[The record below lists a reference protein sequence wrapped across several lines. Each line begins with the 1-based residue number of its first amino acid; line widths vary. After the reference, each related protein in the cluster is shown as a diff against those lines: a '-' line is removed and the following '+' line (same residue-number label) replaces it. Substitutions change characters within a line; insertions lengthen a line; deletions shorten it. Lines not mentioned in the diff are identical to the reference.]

1 MKIGMITVGQSPRVD
16 VMADIAPLFDPD
28 TLLLQRGALDGM
40 TQEELQEITPE
51 EGDYVLVSRLNNG
64 QQVRFAERK
73 IIPKLQAAI
82 TSLET
87 DGVSCILMLCTGKFP
102 PELKSNVRMIYPY
115 DLLTGLVPILS
126 GNGHIAVILP
136 DESQIPQLKVRWEQL
151 ADQVTLIAASPYGDL
166 KEVLNAGEK
175 LKDCSADLIILD
187 CIGYTS
193 EMKEMIR
200 TVTKKPV
207 LLPRTLLAR
216 VAVEYSVTSS
226 SSC

>member
-16 VMADIAPLFDPD
+16 VTEDIAPLFGPGIE
-28 TLLLQRGALDGM
+28 LLQRGALDGM
-40 TQEELQEITPE
+40 TPEELKTITPE

-73 IIPKLQAAI
+73 IIPRLQAAV
-82 TSLET
+82 TSLEQ

-126 GNGHIAVILP
+126 GHGHLAVILP
-136 DESQIPQLKVRWEQL
+136 DESQIPQLKDRWEQL
-151 ADQVTLIAASPYGDL
+151 SDQVTLIAASPYGDRQAIID
-166 KEVLNAGEK
+166 AGEK
-175 LKDCSADLIILD
+175 LKNCGADLIIMD

-193 EMKEMIR
+193 EMKDMIR

-216 VAVEYSVTSS
+216 VAVEYSF
-226 SSC
+226 

>member
-16 VMADIAPLFDPD
+16 VTADIAPLFDPGIE
-28 TLLLQRGALDGM
+28 LLQRGALDGM
-40 TQEELQEITPE
+40 TPEELKAITPE

-73 IIPKLQAAI
+73 IIPRLQAAV
-82 TSLET
+82 TSLEQ

-126 GNGHIAVILP
+126 GRGHLAVILP
-136 DESQIPQLKVRWEQL
+136 DESQIPQLKERWEPL
-151 ADQVTLIAASPYGDL
+151 SDQVTLIAASPYGDRQAIID
-166 KEVLNAGEK
+166 AGEK
-175 LKDCSADLIILD
+175 LKNCGADLIIMD

-193 EMKEMIR
+193 EMKDMIR

-216 VAVEYSVTSS
+216 VAVEYSF
-226 SSC
+226 